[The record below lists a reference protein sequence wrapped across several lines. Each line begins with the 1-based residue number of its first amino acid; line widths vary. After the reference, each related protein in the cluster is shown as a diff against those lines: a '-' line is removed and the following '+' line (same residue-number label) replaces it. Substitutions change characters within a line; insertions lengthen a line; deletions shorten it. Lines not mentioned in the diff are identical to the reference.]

1 MNYLMSIQILPTHP
15 QSRDGYKYIS
25 EAIEI
30 IEESGLTHFVGPM
43 ETTVEGTM
51 DQLFNLVRKMNNYL
65 ADEGCDRVIS
75 NIKLVQSQ
83 EERNIKTLLE
93 DYFEFEDEY

>member
-30 IEESGLTHFVGPM
+30 IEDSGLTHFVGPL
-43 ETTVEGTM
+43 ETTIEGTM
-51 DQLFNLVRKMNNYL
+51 DQLFNLVKKMNNYL

-83 EERNIKTLLE
+83 EERNIKTLLG

>member
-15 QSRDGYKYIS
+15 QSRDGFKYIS

-30 IEESGLTHFVGPM
+30 IEESGLTHFVGPL
-43 ETTVEGTM
+43 ETTVEGNM
-51 DQLFNLVRKMNNYL
+51 DQLFNLVKKMNNYL
-65 ADEGCDRVIS
+65 ADKGCDRVIS

-83 EERNIKTLLE
+83 DEQSIKGLLE

>member
-1 MNYLMSIQILPTHP
+1 MNYLMSIQVLPTHP

-30 IEESGLTHFVGPM
+30 IEESGLVHFVGPM
-43 ETTVEGTM
+43 ETTVEGNM
-51 DQLFNLVRKMNNYL
+51 DQLFNLVKKINNYL

>member
-30 IEESGLTHFVGPM
+30 IEDSGLTHFVGPL
-43 ETTVEGTM
+43 ETTVEGSM
-51 DQLFNLVRKMNNYL
+51 DQLFNLVKKMNNYL

-83 EERNIKTLLE
+83 EERSIKTLLG

>member
-51 DQLFNLVRKMNNYL
+51 DQLFNLVKKMNNYL